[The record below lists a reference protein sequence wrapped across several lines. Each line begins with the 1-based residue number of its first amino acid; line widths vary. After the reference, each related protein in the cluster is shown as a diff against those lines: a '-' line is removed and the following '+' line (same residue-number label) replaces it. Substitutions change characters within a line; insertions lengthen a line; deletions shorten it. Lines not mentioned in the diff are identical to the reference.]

1 MDEKLRASIWKNYFK
16 NIMSKVRSALGYA
29 VHSHGC
35 VSLNIIW
42 RWPRSSTVDSSP
54 SHTPWSPPTPFDA
67 SLIQR
72 PCDYVSVPAPPRSR
86 DHSTSLL
93 RMYSLLF
100 SFLFT
105 LLNFLSFLPPPP
117 SFVLPLLPPYI
128 LVFCPWSF
136 LFSVSRGRK
145 TEREEAS
152 DPLIF
157 PVTFTVV
164 PVVPT
169 NDDWQTCLRAFE
181 LCMLNFSSLRSFMMK
196 L

>member
-1 MDEKLRASIWKNYFK
+1 MI
-16 NIMSKVRSALGYA
+16 
-29 VHSHGC
+29 
-35 VSLNIIW
+35 
-42 RWPRSSTVDSSP
+42 
-54 SHTPWSPPTPFDA
+54 
-67 SLIQR
+67 
-72 PCDYVSVPAPPRSR
+72 
-86 DHSTSLL
+86 TSLSPRLLVPGTIPL
-93 RMYSLLF
+93 RFFVCIPFSFPFSSLRLT
-100 SFLFT
+100 SFLF
-105 LLNFLSFLPPPP
+105 SPPPPP